1 MKSFKSMFIAEEA
14 SSNNNPFGLFSF
26 FFGSSSATSGSSKAK
41 DAKDEARKNMI
52 KDKIEKKKK
61 LKEKKDEIKA
71 ELIKAKSNFRRN
83 QYNARMQQKLDALQ
97 RRLDKVTKLKDMYD
111 PEGKGAILYGPEGLN
126 AFDKMLNNVKNGLPE
141 DAVSDAEYIQAK
153 ITDCTMVEDENGE
166 IRDATRDEM
175 QAKLAKVVENDPKVK
190 AVLKKHGCLNDDG
203 TIKQLDEDDYETLMN
218 EFAGQ
223 VVDEQA
229 AQNDVDEAEA
239 KLQEIESKQKTIAQI
254 EEKKKKLDE
263 YQTAVDTYEA
273 IDISNADS
281 SVTGEFMKYDEEGNE
296 VPKSWDEVKANLEE
310 LGVDKDMYEAAVA
323 AAENPDSGQ
332 TIADFLNSAD
342 QIEKRKDN
350 LKSKKEEAKNNVK
363 SKASDADIEIT
374 ESSFEPAEEGRDSKL
389 TKAAKDKES
398 AINAEITQV
407 LDGADDLEALKK
419 QLEESKTLNEKKRDN
434 GRTRIEEAEA
444 AREDRKQRFKDSKEI
459 ARKYETD
466 SNENVK
472 KLRKEIEESN
482 VNGGEIVKDGK
493 VGVMVDGKFM
503 ERPKPGEDTDAYKEA
518 CKLSV
523 LSQMDKDSEP
533 IEVVEPVLNDEGEI
547 TNEKEYKEYLQK
559 VRQQEADEA
568 TRNDVLNDIKSATA
582 LKEGAEPTEYQ
593 KKLMKHAAEVLL
605 SVDPSELTDDQKTM
619 LEKICKANPDVI
631 KNLGISKDD
640 LKSLQE
646 AATSAGIKA
655 TKATDFSKTEVQN
668 ELKEALKALND
679 GSPTDKQNRLVHEFL
694 TKHGVEDLSDFNSL
708 PDDVKKALEGAG
720 ITENNIKEFEDKFK
734 DNGEDFDDDAEDDD
748 GNDDTEGD
756 VTKEPTDP
764 RKVWKRKHHKITKEP
779 LDTFVNKKGSTISKD
794 EFQKKMKN
802 YQIRL
807 AKWKKNQATQT
818 SSLSISAYLK
828 SKLLLS

>member
-26 FFGSSSATSGSSKAK
+26 FFGSSSATSGSSKSK

-52 KDKIEKKKK
+52 NDKIEKKKK

-111 PEGKGAILYGPEGLN
+111 PEGKGAILYGPEGIN

-153 ITDCTMVEDENGE
+153 ITDCTMIEDENGE
-166 IRDATRDEM
+166 IRDATREEM
-175 QAKLAKVVENDPKVK
+175 QAKLAEVAKDPKVK
-190 AVLKKHGCLNDDG
+190 AALKKHGCLNDDG
-203 TIKQLDEDDYETLMN
+203 ETIKELSPAEYETLMN

-229 AQNDVDEAEA
+229 AQNDVDTAEA

-254 EEKKKKLDE
+254 EVKKKKLDE
-263 YQTAVDTYEA
+263 YQTAVSTYES
-273 IDISNADS
+273 IDISKADS
-281 SVTGEFMKYDEEGNE
+281 SVTEDFIEGEGDDATA
-296 VPKSWDEVKANLEE
+296 KSWDKVKEELEK

-323 AAENPDSGQ
+323 AADNTDSGQ
-332 TIADFLNSAD
+332 TIADFLNSEE
-342 QIEKRKDN
+342 QKKKRKDN

-363 SKASDADIEIT
+363 SKASEADIEIT
-374 ESSFEPAEEGRDSKL
+374 ESSFEPVAEGQVSKL
-389 TKAAKDKES
+389 TKAATDKET
-398 AINAEITQV
+398 AINDEITQV
-407 LDGADDLEALKK
+407 SDGTGVSDLEALKK

-533 IEVVEPVLNDEGEI
+533 IEVVEPILDDKGKI
-547 TNEKEYKEYLQK
+547 TNENEYKEYLQK

-568 TRNDVLNDIKSATA
+568 TRNDILNDIKSATA

-619 LEKICKANPDVI
+619 LEKIYKANPDVI

-646 AATSAGIKA
+646 AAASAGIKGA
-655 TKATDFSKTEVQN
+655 KATDFSKEEVKN
-668 ELKEALKALND
+668 ELKDALKALND

-694 TKHGVEDLSDFNSL
+694 TKHGVEDLSKDNYDSL

-720 ITENNIKEFEDKFK
+720 ITKDNIKEFEDNI
-734 DNGEDFDDDAEDDD
+734 DDFDADAEEDD

-764 RKVWKRKHHKITKEP
+764 RKVWKRKHHKITHEP
-779 LDTFVNKKGSTISKD
+779 LDTFVNKKGNTISKD
-794 EFQKKMKN
+794 EFKKKMKN